1 MESRDNTR
9 YSHLLVPLGQ
19 VTVTPAALREFYQS
33 DAGILGLLDW
43 HRAGNWGDAAKE
55 YWSMN
60 DQALRDG
67 GTVISMYEDRPQ
79 GKGHREDH
87 DPGVDAR
94 RAPRGG
100 KTSRSSSRERQ
111 GRP

>member
-1 MESRDNTR
+1 MESRDSTR
-9 YSHLLVPLGQ
+9 YSHFLVPLGQ

-33 DAGILGLLDW
+33 DSGLLGLLDW

-67 GTVISMYEDRPQ
+67 GTVISIYEIGPKAKVIVRTTIQ
-79 GKGHREDH
+79 ASTRLSLLEED
-87 DPGVDAR
+87 
-94 RAPRGG
+94 
-100 KTSRSSSRERQ
+100 
-111 GRP
+111 